1 MVAVKE
7 TVHYESLYL
16 CDNTCMSDDWKQLA
30 ACKGRTEDMFP
41 TTDSGRTIA
50 LSICAVC
57 SVITQCAGYA
67 LSFPPHDMYGIWAGM
82 DARALMREQMN
93 RGIKPTKATL
103 RQTVMFTE

>member
-1 MVAVKE
+1 MVAAKE

-41 TTDSGRTIA
+41 TTDSGRTNA
-50 LSICAVC
+50 LSICGVC
-57 SVITQCAGYA
+57 SVTTQCADYA

-82 DARALMREQMN
+82 DSRALMREQMH
-93 RGIKPTKATL
+93 RGIKPIKATL

>member
-1 MVAVKE
+1 MVAAKE

-41 TTDSGRTIA
+41 TTDSGRTNA

-57 SVITQCAGYA
+57 SVTTQCAGYA

-82 DARALMREQMN
+82 DSKALMREQMN

>member
-1 MVAVKE
+1 
-7 TVHYESLYL
+7 
-16 CDNTCMSDDWKQLA
+16 MSDDWKQLA

-57 SVITQCAGYA
+57 SVTTQCADYA

-82 DARALMREQMN
+82 DSKALMREQMR
-93 RGIKPTKATL
+93 RGIKPIKATL
-103 RQTVMFTE
+103 RVTVMFTE